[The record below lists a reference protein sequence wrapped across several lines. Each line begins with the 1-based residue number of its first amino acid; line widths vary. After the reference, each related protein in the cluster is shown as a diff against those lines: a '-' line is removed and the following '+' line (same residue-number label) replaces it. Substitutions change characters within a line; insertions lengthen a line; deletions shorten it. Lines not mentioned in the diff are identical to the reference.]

1 MFHPVNG
8 RIFAPSDF
16 PSPSPA
22 GGNAAPVK
30 NNEAGGVEGAQGAKQ
45 PMIQLAAGGGSGCM
59 GCLGGKNGLIPQ
71 DKLEDLKAK
80 MFDKIM
86 AHEQAHASAAGAFG
100 GAIHIDYDSNGIA
113 VGGHVPIM
121 VPGLNKM
128 NPEESLRAFEQIYN
142 AAMAPG
148 DPSSQ
153 DMSVAAMA
161 QDLMGRAKV
170 MMDQKGLN
178 LANGGSSAG
187 GPGGKLA
194 SAKLASG
201 KSTSGA
207 SNGDTG
213 RVASAEPSGQ
223 RGQNAQQEPGKRT
236 PRREENPFS
245 LAV

>member
-16 PSPSPA
+16 PSPS
-22 GGNAAPVK
+22 GGNAAPAK
-30 NNEAGGVEGAQGAKQ
+30 NADNGQGVDGVQGAKQ
-45 PMIQLAAGGGSGCM
+45 PMVQVAAGGGSGCL
-59 GCLGGKNGLIPQ
+59 GCVGGKNGLIPQ
-71 DKLEDLKAK
+71 DKLEELKTK

-100 GAIHIDYDSNGIA
+100 GAIHIDYDANGIA

-121 VPGLNKM
+121 IPGLNKM
-128 NPEESLRAFEQIYN
+128 NPEESLKAFEQIYS

-153 DMSVAAMA
+153 DMSVAAQA

-170 MMDQKGLN
+170 MMDQKDLKS
-178 LANGGSSAG
+178 ANGGLAATGAG
-187 GPGGKLA
+187 GKI
-194 SAKLASG
+194 SSG
-201 KSTSGA
+201 KS
-207 SNGDTG
+207 NGETG
-213 RVASAEPSGQ
+213 RVSRAEPSRQ
-223 RGQNAQQEPGKRT
+223 NGQNAQQEPGRRT
-236 PRREENPFS
+236 PQREENPFT

>member
-16 PSPSPA
+16 SSPSPA
-22 GGNAAPVK
+22 AGNAAPAK
-30 NNEAGGVEGAQGAKQ
+30 NSEAGGVEGAQGPKQ

-153 DMSVAAMA
+153 DMSVASMA

-170 MMDQKGLN
+170 MMDQKSLQ
-178 LANGGSSAG
+178 LANGGLSTE
-187 GPGGKLA
+187 GPGGKSL
-194 SAKLASG
+194 SG
-201 KSTSGA
+201 KSTSRTSAGGEL
-207 SNGDTG
+207 NGDTG

-223 RGQNAQQEPGKRT
+223 SGQNTQQEAGKRT
-236 PRREENPFS
+236 PRREDNPFS